1 MVTRRKKLITKPSKK
16 YNYSAAL
23 VSAIPAEPNTIPQAL
38 KDKIWRDSMSTDID
52 AFVRNGTFTLVP
64 RKLGFNVVGC
74 RWLYKN
80 KFNSNGALHCP
91 KSRLVA
97 KGYKQEFGR
106 DYVETFSPVVK

>member
-23 VSAIPAEPNTIPQAL
+23 VSAIPAEPNTITQTL
-38 KDKIWRDSMSTDID
+38 KDKIWRDSMSTEID

-64 RKLGFNVVGC
+64 RKPGFNVVC

-80 KFNSNGALHCP
+80 KFNSDGTHRCP

-106 DYVETFSPVVK
+106 EH